1 MTSLAPSEGEE
12 PEEGFPFRQA
22 APLFALTFVD
32 VLGLTV
38 ILPLLHLYGIAFGAS
53 PFQIGM
59 IAAAFPLAQLIGVP
73 VMGAMS
79 DRYGR
84 KPLLLISQVTT
95 CISFIM
101 LAAAPSLEW
110 VIFSRIFDGLFGAN
124 LATAQAALTDI
135 TDERNRA
142 RGLGFT
148 GAAFGVGFIL
158 GPVISLIALETTDS
172 LAVPALT
179 AAVYSFLSILLT
191 LFGFQETLPPEKR
204 GKTNRRSAD
213 LLTLRRMLR
222 VPGVATLTGILFAE
236 QFIFFGFES
245 LLGLFTLSRL
255 GLLGQ
260 GNALLFL
267 LIGVVLVTVQVR
279 YIGPWVRR
287 YGERRLVIF
296 ALAMLA
302 LGLLMAATTP
312 AQTHPFYVRSLA
324 AYDLQNQA
332 VNSTQ
337 AILGTLGATL
347 PPDGSNGIGG
357 VLWFMAAIVPLSIG
371 AALIRPNVNSLLTKR
386 VPATD
391 YGAVLGV
398 SAAFASA
405 ANAFAP
411 LSFGLVFQA
420 YGPSAPFLLGG
431 LLMAALT
438 WGAAALLRDRQRS

>member
-1 MTSLAPSEGEE
+1 MSRIAPTGAEDAEA
-12 PEEGFPFRQA
+12 GFPFRQA

-53 PFQIGM
+53 PSQIGL

-73 VMGAMS
+73 VMGALS

-110 VIFSRIFDGLFGAN
+110 VILSRVFDGLFGAN

-135 TDERNRA
+135 TDNHNRA
-142 RGLGFT
+142 RGLGLT
-148 GAAFGVGFIL
+148 GAAFGIGFIL
-158 GPVISLIALETTDS
+158 GPVISLIALEMTDS

-179 AAVYSFLSILLT
+179 AAAYSFLSILLT
-191 LFGFQETLPPEKR
+191 LFAFQETLPPEKR
-204 GKTNRRSAD
+204 GKTNRRSTD
-213 LLTLRRMLR
+213 LFTMRRMLR
-222 VPGVATLTGILFAE
+222 VPGVAILVGILFVE

-255 GLLGQ
+255 GLLGE

-267 LIGVVLVTVQVR
+267 LIGFVLVTVQVR
-279 YIGPWVRR
+279 YIGPWARR

-302 LGLLMAATTP
+302 LGLLLAATTP

-324 AYDLQNQA
+324 AYDLQHQA

-337 AILGTLGATL
+337 AILGTLGAVL
-347 PPDGSNGIGG
+347 PPDGRSGFGG
-357 VLWFMAAIVPLSIG
+357 VLWFALAVVPLSIG
-371 AALIRPNVNSLLTKR
+371 AALIRPNVNSLLTQR
-386 VPATD
+386 VPPTD
-391 YGAVLGV
+391 YGAVLGI

-405 ANAFAP
+405 ASAFAP
-411 LSFGLVFQA
+411 LSFGLIFQA
-420 YGPSAPFLLGG
+420 YGPAAPFWVGG
-431 LLMAALT
+431 VLMAALACA
-438 WGAAALLRDRQRS
+438 AAALLRGSQRS